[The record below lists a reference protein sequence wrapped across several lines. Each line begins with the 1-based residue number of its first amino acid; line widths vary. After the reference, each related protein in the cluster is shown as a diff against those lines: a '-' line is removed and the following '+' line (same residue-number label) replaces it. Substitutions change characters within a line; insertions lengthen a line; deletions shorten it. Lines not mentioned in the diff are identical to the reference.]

1 MLKETPQSSKAS
13 SKKAFTHAPKESDQS
28 HP

>member
-13 SKKAFTHAPKESDQS
+13 SKGAFTHVSKESDQS